1 MTLDRRVASFLICL
15 SAMSSTW
22 ITAYADSL
30 TTAGIPLLEP
40 QQLSGNWYEI
50 ARLGYAAEQDWQ
62 QVSAQFT
69 LLDGEHMQF
78 SLHGFSDNDGLWH
91 TATAQAQF
99 IHPTAHAQRQG
110 QWSLSFDHPDFSAWQ
125 QLTVLD
131 IDKPYYNYAL
141 VCSDPQ
147 HVWILSRTP
156 QLTYPIKQHL
166 MAKAKGLGYT
176 TDQLVF
182 VKKANQVEYEAGRH
196 VIPQH
201 N

>member
-1 MTLDRRVASFLICL
+1 MTLDRRIATFLIYL
-15 SAMSSTW
+15 SAMWPTW
-22 ITAYADSL
+22 ITAHADNLLS
-30 TTAGIPLLEP
+30 AGIPLLEP

-50 ARLGYAAEQDWQ
+50 ARLGYGAEQDWQ

-69 LLDGEHMQF
+69 LLDSEHMQF
-78 SLHGFSDNDGLWH
+78 SLHGFSDSDGLWH
-91 TATAQAQF
+91 TATAQARF
-99 IHPTAHAQRQG
+99 IHSAAHAERLG
-110 QWSLSFDHPDFSAWQ
+110 RWSLSFDHPDFSAWQ

-141 VCSDPQ
+141 VCSDQQ
-147 HVWILSRTP
+147 HLWILSRTP

-166 MAKAKGLGYT
+166 MAKAKGLGYA

-182 VKKANQVEYEAGRH
+182 VKQANQVEYEAGRH